1 MSDVTKE
8 ATRDRAV
15 PPQEDGREEFL
26 LSLWAQLL
34 LPPEQRRL
42 QLDRDKKLAKAR
54 ANVQNRQK
62 EGASITR
69 RNPGSIVTYGE
80 PMASAAQQAL
90 QKAQAEGLTLAKARP
105 QANRGASGYFG
116 VTQHRGVFQAQ
127 PGRYLGAFATA
138 EEAALAVAR
147 TPEGRAE
154 AAAQAA
160 MAPMTSNE
168 ALKQA
173 QAEGLTLQRTRNSSG
188 VSSTGFKYVTLS
200 HRPNHRP
207 LADGNKKGKPNQVKP
222 YQSKPYEARVARHY
236 LGVFTNAEEAALAV
250 ARHVARAATGQAAAT

>member
-1 MSDVTKE
+1 VSDVTKE

-15 PPQEDGREEFL
+15 PPQEDGREGFL

-34 LPPEQRRL
+34 EPPTQRRL

-90 QKAQAEGLTLAKARP
+90 QKAQAEGLTLAKA
-105 QANRGASGYFG
+105 NRGALGYFG
-116 VTQHRGVFQAQ
+116 VTQRRGLFLAQ

-147 TPEGRAE
+147 TPEGRAA

-173 QAEGLTLQRTRNSSG
+173 QAEGLTLQRTHNSSG
-188 VSSTGFKYVTLS
+188 VSSTGFKYVT
-200 HRPNHRP
+200 RRP

-222 YQSKPYEARVARHY
+222 YLAQVAKRY
-236 LGVFTNAEEAALAV
+236 LGAFTNAEEAALAV

>member
-1 MSDVTKE
+1 VSDVTKE
-8 ATRDRAV
+8 ATLDRAV

-90 QKAQAEGLTLAKARP
+90 QKAQAEGLTLAKA
-105 QANRGASGYFG
+105 NRGALGYFG
-116 VTQHRGVFQAQ
+116 VTQRRGLFVAQ
-127 PGRYLGAFATA
+127 TRRYLGAFATA

-147 TPEGRAE
+147 TPEGRAA

-173 QAEGLTLQRTRNSSG
+173 QAEGLTLQRTHNSSG
-188 VSSTGFKYVTLS
+188 VSSSGFKYVT
-200 HRPNHRP
+200 RRP

-222 YQSKPYEARVARHY
+222 YLAQVAKRY
-236 LGVFTNAEEAALAV
+236 LGAFTNAEEAALAV

>member
-1 MSDVTKE
+1 VSDVTKE

-34 LPPEQRRL
+34 EPPEQRRL

-90 QKAQAEGLTLAKARP
+90 QKAQAEGLTLAKA
-105 QANRGASGYFG
+105 NRGALGYFG
-116 VTQHRGVFQAQ
+116 VTQRRGLFLAQ

-147 TPEGRAE
+147 TPEGRAA

-173 QAEGLTLQRTRNSSG
+173 QAEGLTLQRTHNSSG
-188 VSSTGFKYVTLS
+188 VSSTGFKYVT
-200 HRPNHRP
+200 RRP

-222 YQSKPYEARVARHY
+222 YLAQVAKRY
-236 LGVFTNAEEAALAV
+236 LGAFTNAEEAALAV

>member
-8 ATRDRAV
+8 ATLDRAV

-90 QKAQAEGLTLAKARP
+90 QKAQAEGLTLAKA
-105 QANRGASGYFG
+105 NRGALGYFG
-116 VTQHRGVFQAQ
+116 VTQRRGLFVAQ
-127 PGRYLGAFATA
+127 TRRYLGAFATA

-147 TPEGRAE
+147 TPEGRAA

-173 QAEGLTLQRTRNSSG
+173 QAEGLTLQRTHNSSG

-222 YQSKPYEARVARHY
+222 YQGKPYEARVARHY

>member
-8 ATRDRAV
+8 ATLDRAV

-147 TPEGRAE
+147 TPEGRAA

-188 VSSTGFKYVTLS
+188 VSSTGFKYVSLS
-200 HRPNHRP
+200 QRPNRRP
-207 LADGNKKGKPNQVKP
+207 LAGGGKP
-222 YQSKPYEARVARHY
+222 YQGKPYQAQVAKRY
-236 LGVFTNAEEAALAV
+236 LGAFTNAEEAALAV

>member
-34 LPPEQRRL
+34 EPPEQRRL

-90 QKAQAEGLTLAKARP
+90 QKAQAEGLTLAKA
-105 QANRGASGYFG
+105 NRGASGYFG
-116 VTQHRGVFQAQ
+116 VTQRRGVFRAQ

-147 TPEGRAE
+147 TPEGRAA

-222 YQSKPYEARVARHY
+222 YQGKPYEARVARHY